1 MEFSLCTL
9 TPEVQCLTF
18 HQNHVVWQTKIKSF
32 WRNGNDSK
40 QPYCRSIIS
49 TSSTHFFMLQ
59 NLSVCKIKV
68 FVTFGTMVWFSEWI
82 QLSIFLFFLFFLLFF
97 LCCCQ
102 LQRVSE
108 WLLINANSAIFQ
120 LYHGKQLQRQ
130 FTFIIQIISL
140 WINNFFS
147 ILLVLQSYR
156 DHSLSV
162 TCDRSVVFSGY

>member
-1 MEFSLCTL
+1 
-9 TPEVQCLTF
+9 
-18 HQNHVVWQTKIKSF
+18 
-32 WRNGNDSK
+32 
-40 QPYCRSIIS
+40 
-49 TSSTHFFMLQ
+49 
-59 NLSVCKIKV
+59 
-68 FVTFGTMVWFSEWI
+68 MVWFSEWI